1 MGILLTRKNE
11 RIEVIKM
18 LENKMFINEE
28 TGVYYGVQNNE
39 EFGSLAV
46 NVLAEDGVFIT
57 SNDRGAAD
65 YIKETIF
72 SELSSVNKLKLF
84 LFVEKQNHERYPSL
98 FPETMVSLMDQ
109 YADEWC
115 DDDVTPLEF
124 VSKNQKEFLSWA
136 EDYIDGSFSDSF
148 DPGYCEFLETLEY
161 ISSIEKN
168 FIYRTI
174 AGCSQGEVY
183 YCFKLIGNDSV
194 DDKKYFEDLF
204 AGSYLYNVLCE
215 TWVTIYESNNEGEFI
230 EPTLDTVGYID
241 GNTDHIE
248 YEEIDSYMEKKF
260 NARPALVK
268 YV

>member
-1 MGILLTRKNE
+1 ME
-11 RIEVIKM
+11 RI
-18 LENKMFINEE
+18 FIDEE
-28 TGVYYGVQNNE
+28 IGNYYGVQNNE
-39 EFGSLAV
+39 YFNSLEIDI
-46 NVLAEDGVFIT
+46 LADDGVLIT
-57 SNDRGAAD
+57 SLFDKVVG

-72 SELSSVNKLKLF
+72 SELSIVQKLKLF

-124 VSKNQKEFLSWA
+124 VSENQKEFLSWA
-136 EDYIDGSFSDSF
+136 EDYVDGSFSDSF
-148 DPGYCEFLETLEY
+148 DPSYCELLETLEY

-183 YCFKLIGNDSV
+183 YCLKLISNESIE
-194 DDKKYFEDLF
+194 DKKFFDKLF
-204 AGSYLYNVLCE
+204 AGDYLYSVCCE
-215 TWVTIYESNNEGEFI
+215 TWITIYESNNEGEFI
-230 EPTLDTVGYID
+230 EPILDTVGYVEDNGGYI
-241 GNTDHIE
+241 GT
-248 YEEIDSYMEKKF
+248 EEIDGYMEKEF
-260 NARPALVK
+260 NARLAKAKVE